1 MAKRIKIAWSRDPDK
16 KDYPAAERY
25 LSLIFAPKEAAE
37 ITARL
42 RKAPVTQQVARD
54 VLRAAV
60 SSMIGI
66 SESDEERDRILAGQE
81 VSPLLL
87 VSHTATGRVIVAD
100 GFHRL
105 CTVFKIDQTSMVP
118 CKIVD
123 PRG

>member
-1 MAKRIKIAWSRDPDK
+1 MAKRFKIAWSREPDK

-25 LSLIFAPKEAAE
+25 LCLIFAPEEAAE

-42 RKAPVTQQVARD
+42 HKAPVTRQVARD

-66 SESDEERDRILAGQE
+66 SDSDEERDKILAGE
-81 VSPLLL
+81 KVSPLLL
-87 VSHTATGRVIVAD
+87 VSHEATGGVIVAD

-105 CTVFKIDQTSMVP
+105 CTIFRIDQMSMVP
-118 CKIVD
+118 CKIVVSA
-123 PRG
+123 G

>member
-1 MAKRIKIAWSRDPDK
+1 MAKRIKIAWAREPDK

-25 LSLIFAPKEAAE
+25 LCLLFAPNEAAE

-42 RKAPVTQQVARD
+42 RKAPVTQQVSRD
-54 VLRAAV
+54 VMRAAV

-66 SESDEERDRILAGQE
+66 SDSDEERDKILAGQK

-87 VSHTATGRVIVAD
+87 VSHKATGRVIIAD

-123 PRG
+123 SPG

>member
-1 MAKRIKIAWSRDPDK
+1 MAKRVKIAWAREPDN

-25 LSLIFAPKEAAE
+25 LCLLFAPNEAAE

-42 RKAPVTQQVARD
+42 RKAPVTRQVARD

-60 SSMIGI
+60 SSMIGVSD
-66 SESDEERDRILAGQE
+66 SEEERDKILAGQK

-87 VSHTATGRVIVAD
+87 VSHKAMGRVIVAD

-105 CTVFKIDQTSMVP
+105 CTVFKVDPTSMVP

-123 PRG
+123 SLA